1 MRPDDLDPVSAQIA
15 AHYDRAGD
23 AERAIPYYER
33 AAAVSQRVY
42 ANEDAIELLLRALTL
57 LDQLPG
63 GMKRDKQE
71 LALLLKLGAIYRV
84 TRGWTAPELE
94 RLVDRT
100 LVLCD
105 TVGDDTQRMNA
116 LYGQESLLVVQARLE
131 RVQLGRGR
139 ITGALPARARL
150 GAAALPH
157 DAGRRAHAPGTACA
171 RPKRR
176 SRRSSQ
182 DPSPVAG
189 QPLQE
194 VQGWN
199 FEVHTRAWQAHALW
213 CLGYPDR
220 ALSRGRE
227 AIQLASDLAQ
237 PFNQALAATYFAMLQ
252 QFCAEPAIARAHAEA
267 ALALTI
273 EYKAPYY
280 RLWSELLLS
289 FAVAREQP
297 TSTNISQL
305 RASIGGF
312 QASGARL
319 RLPYYLWLLAQVYA
333 QAGSPE
339 DGLAAIDEALAES
352 RGNNE
357 RWWDAELHRLRG
369 ELLLARGSDNDE
381 VDSRAA
387 AGEGDRARRKKPN
400 RWSCARR

>member
-1 MRPDDLDPVSAQIA
+1 MKRLSPTALDELWQRRIIREQDATSYDFTHDKLREVAYAEISAPQRRLLHRRIAHSLEAMHADDLDTVSGQIA
-15 AHYDRAGD
+15 AHYERAGD

-33 AAAVSQRVY
+33 AAAVAQRVY
-42 ANEDAIELLLRALTL
+42 ANEDAIELLLRALAL
-57 LDQLPG
+57 LDRLPG

-71 LALLLKLGAIYRV
+71 LILLLKLGPIYRV

-105 TVGDDTQRMNA
+105 TVGDDIQRMNA

-131 RVQLGRGR
+131 RVLSVADELQALYQRAQGAAPPLSRMMLVGARMQLGHLREAEEAFTQ
-139 ITGALPARARL
+139 IIQA
-150 GAAALPH
+150 
-157 DAGRRAHAPGTACA
+157 
-171 RPKRR
+171 
-176 SRRSSQ
+176 
-182 DPSPVAG
+182 PSPIAG

-227 AIQLASDLAQ
+227 ALQLASDLAQ
-237 PFNQALAATYFAMLQ
+237 PFNQALASTYFAMLQ
-252 QFCAEPAIARAHAEA
+252 QFCAEPAVAKAQAEA

-280 RLWSELLLS
+280 RLWSELLVSYAL
-289 FAVAREQP
+289 ARETP
-297 TSTNISQL
+297 TSAHISQL
-305 RASIGGF
+305 RASISGF

-333 QAGSPE
+333 QAG
-339 DGLAAIDEALAES
+339 
-352 RGNNE
+352 
-357 RWWDAELHRLRG
+357 
-369 ELLLARGSDNDE
+369 
-381 VDSRAA
+381 
-387 AGEGDRARRKKPN
+387 AG
-400 RWSCARR
+400 